1 LISDEESLDSAIP
14 EIETLIRKNWKEKRD
29 LDLRLLII
37 TPRQWLRVY
46 NGDMRLNHEIIE
58 FGSIEKLGTGREMRG
73 DILAFFSRLEGLVR
87 EMIQARISGLYLSSA
102 KAEEFDEILQK
113 AGFNNCITL
122 LKDWGMIKGK
132 LRKKIGNLT
141 GIRNRLAHSWDE
153 RDVFYDKK
161 ARIMLKDK
169 IVEFREEVKEVWLE
183 LIKIHMKAEAKDIE
197 NLKVRLGGYNTIP
210 AYNDIKESE
219 SRRVTDEE

>member
-1 LISDEESLDSAIP
+1 LISDEERLDSAIP

-183 LIKIHMKAEAKDIE
+183 LIKIHRKAEAKEIE
-197 NLKVRLGGYNTIP
+197 NLKVRLG
-210 AYNDIKESE
+210 DSML
-219 SRRVTDEE
+219 VT

>member
-183 LIKIHMKAEAKDIE
+183 LIKIHRKAEAKEIE
-197 NLKVRLGGYNTIP
+197 NLKVRLG
-210 AYNDIKESE
+210 DSML
-219 SRRVTDEE
+219 VT

>member
-1 LISDEESLDSAIP
+1 
-14 EIETLIRKNWKEKRD
+14 
-29 LDLRLLII
+29 
-37 TPRQWLRVY
+37 
-46 NGDMRLNHEIIE
+46 
-58 FGSIEKLGTGREMRG
+58 MRG

-183 LIKIHMKAEAKDIE
+183 LIKIHRKAEAKEIE
-197 NLKVRLGGYNTIP
+197 NLKVRLG
-210 AYNDIKESE
+210 DSML
-219 SRRVTDEE
+219 VT

>member
-183 LIKIHMKAEAKDIE
+183 LIKIHLKAEAKEIE
-197 NLKVRLGGYNTIP
+197 NLKVRLG
-210 AYNDIKESE
+210 DSML
-219 SRRVTDEE
+219 VT